1 MHVISAGQ
9 IEDERAQEY
18 CQIWALHIRQRIHN
32 ASIKEFHFSE
42 GIEKK
47 EGRGKRVLWEKEGE
61 TSVWLTQFSQ

>member
-47 EGRGKRVLWEKEGE
+47 EGRGKRVL
-61 TSVWLTQFSQ
+61 